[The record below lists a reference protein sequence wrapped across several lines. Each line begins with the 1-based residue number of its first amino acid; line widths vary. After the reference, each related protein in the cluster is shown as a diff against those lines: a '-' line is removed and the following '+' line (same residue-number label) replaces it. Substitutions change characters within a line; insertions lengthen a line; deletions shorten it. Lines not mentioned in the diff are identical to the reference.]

1 MKLLQRVESSIYD
14 PSFYRTVGQRRLSG
28 ALGYF
33 ALLVL
38 ALSLFIS
45 AKPFIDIAGFAFQS
59 SGERAALREEVAS
72 VYPDELVVTIEN
84 GSVSTNVP
92 EPYFVPFPESFK
104 EAFVGD
110 GRAPEN
116 LLVINT
122 KKSISSDDFEAF
134 DTFVILGGDSIG
146 VYQPERQK
154 AQIQGLAGL
163 AGESL
168 VVDKEEFV
176 SMTGTAEKF
185 MRWIAVALL
194 FLVPIIVFFMSAFAY
209 LFYLLFGAL
218 LIMLV
223 AKLRGVRLGYKEAYK
238 AGLYL
243 LTLPML
249 YEVISSALLIPA
261 LHIPL
266 VFTALLAVATA
277 MNFSPSPVLKEA
289 TSVGVDSAPPENN

>member
-1 MKLLQRVESSIYD
+1 MKLLRRVESSIYD
-14 PSFYRTVGQRRLSG
+14 LSFYRTVGQRKLSG

-33 ALLVL
+33 ALLVFV
-38 ALSLFIS
+38 LSLLIS

-59 SGERAALREEVAS
+59 SAEREALKEEVAS
-72 VYPDELVVTIEN
+72 AYPDELIVTIEN
-84 GSVSTNVP
+84 GRVSTNVP
-92 EPYFVPFPESFK
+92 EPYPIPFPEAFK

-110 GRAPEN
+110 GRAPQN

-122 KKSISSDDFEAF
+122 GKSISADDFEAF

-146 VYQPERQK
+146 VYQPDRQK

-168 VVDKEEFV
+168 VIDKEEFI

-185 MRWIAVALL
+185 IRWMAVALL
-194 FLVPIIVFFMSAFAY
+194 FLVPLIVFFMTAFAY

-218 LIMLV
+218 LVMLV

-249 YEVISSALLIPA
+249 YEMISSPLLVPE

-266 VFTALLAVATA
+266 VFTALLAVAA
-277 MNFSPSPVLKEA
+277 ALNFSSP
-289 TSVGVDSAPPENN
+289 GVSKKPGAEGIDGTTLPK